1 MSDGDSTRPEVPAGA
16 AVFPL
21 IPAELGIHPLLL
33 AVVHAVV
40 FFDGSDPSVVNDAAA
55 DEALQYIATYL
66 QRLEGAELRRVRE
79 DMETL
84 RDFARQEKWPA
95 EELQFLQSF
104 LSDFGAGA
112 EEKA

>member
-1 MSDGDSTRPEVPAGA
+1 MSDEPSEVPAGA

-21 IPAELGIHPLLL
+21 IPIELGIHPLLL
-33 AVVHAVV
+33 AVLHAAV
-40 FFDGSDPSVVNDAAA
+40 FLDGSTDDVIDPDAAE
-55 DEALQYIATYL
+55 EALQYLAGYL

-84 RDFARQEKWPA
+84 QGYARQQGWPRA
-95 EELQFLQSF
+95 QVQVLKLFLT
-104 LSDFGAGA
+104 DYGVAT